1 MVLSGLDDLYRD
13 DVILDHCR
21 NPRNFER
28 LGNPDFCGDAV
39 NPFCGDEIHIELG
52 FDEDGKVDKVGFQ
65 GEGCAIN
72 MASGSLVSNA
82 VLGLNRPQILDLKK
96 QFTSVMNGDID
107 ITLES
112 SIDVGELSALFSVK
126 DFPVRIKCVLLSWSA
141 IDGSM

>member
-1 MVLSGLDDLYRD
+1 M
-13 DVILDHCR
+13 
-21 NPRNFER
+21 
-28 LGNPDFCGDAV
+28 
-39 NPFCGDEIHIELG
+39 
-52 FDEDGKVDKVGFQ
+52 GFQ

-96 QFTSVMNGDID
+96 QFTSVMNGDIG
-107 ITLES
+107 IGLES